1 MLLILSVSETRFMK
15 YTFTYFA
22 IIFLILDPA
31 AIQAQ
36 PLDFTGAYGKSE
48 FKKYEVIGKMGAD
61 FLIYEYDGKTG
72 EKNIHVHNRYMETIN
87 DVSLEEIPGDAYNL
101 KFIVNDTTLTV
112 VYNYVTGQDISCAAA
127 IYDAR
132 LKIKGRPV
140 ILDSVASANATNIN
154 ILSSEDKSK
163 LLVYRLQYADSTGTV
178 LSTKIYDPSLKL
190 QHSTRS
196 PLALNLEQEE
206 LSPFVISNDG
216 EVCFI
221 IQSVNNNTER
231 FEILSNQF
239 KTQAYNSF
247 LVNLKS
253 KRLKNELNIT
263 VNNTNKTVL
272 VSAFY
277 SGKMNNDIE
286 GIFLMNFDNKTQGI
300 KTTFNAL
307 DSSVVNRVKVYGQ
320 NAAVLVRNIVP
331 GHAGGFVITAEIA
344 SKHTLNNY
352 TGSVGGRSGIS
363 YGPLNPQLAPDPNW
377 VRLLPAQPGQPDRL
391 VYDNNVS
398 SLYNFDNFSRTGL
411 NGLGRVGYIERE
423 YSVQDVL
430 SLGDI
435 LVCNFADNMKL
446 KNATIIP
453 KWQSATVTAG
463 QQLSFLSLNAK
474 KNIDFLFNDA
484 AGKNNFITREHL
496 SFPFT
501 VSSKEV
507 VETGKTSYR
516 LLPMYSKQVNDN
528 QAILALEHKE
538 KVYFKLYEF

>member
-22 IIFLILDPA
+22 IIFFILGPA

-72 EKNIHVHNRYMETIN
+72 KKNIHVHNRYMETIN

-163 LLVYRLQYADSTGTV
+163 LLVYRLQYTDSTGTV

-253 KRLKNELNIT
+253 KRLKKELNVT

-307 DSSVVNRVKVYGQ
+307 DSNFISRIKAHGQ
-320 NAAVLVRNIVP
+320 NSAVLVRNIVP
-331 GHAGGFVITAEIA
+331 GHTGGFIITAEIA
-344 SKHTLNNY
+344 SKHTFNY
-352 TGSVGGRSGIS
+352 TGRVGGRSGIGFGS
-363 YGPLNPQLAPDPNW
+363 LNPQLAPDPGW
-377 VRLLPAQPGQPDRL
+377 VRLPPSQPGGPDRM
-391 VYDNNVS
+391 VYSNTLY
-398 SLYNFDNFSRTGL
+398 SLYESQGYSQTVL
-411 NGLGRVGYIERE
+411 NGLGSGGYLEPD
-423 YSVQDVL
+423 YSGQEIL